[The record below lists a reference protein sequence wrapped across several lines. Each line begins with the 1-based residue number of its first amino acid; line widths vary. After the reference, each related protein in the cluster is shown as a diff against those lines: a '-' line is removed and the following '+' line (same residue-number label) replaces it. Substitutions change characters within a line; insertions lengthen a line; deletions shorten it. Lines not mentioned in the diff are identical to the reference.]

1 MAAVLAKTMQR
12 RIRAKMRRS
21 GHPSAATTID
31 PSANGK
37 AKTVCENR
45 MKVRKRERE
54 ANEVNVELTNSGNRQ
69 PVKFPRRYP

>member
-1 MAAVLAKTMQR
+1 MAAVRAKTMQR
-12 RIRAKMRRS
+12 RIRTKTRQP

-45 MKVRKRERE
+45 MKVRKRERGGT
-54 ANEVNVELTNSGNRQ
+54 AVNVELTNSGKRQ
-69 PVKFPRRYP
+69 AVEFPKSYT

>member
-1 MAAVLAKTMQR
+1 M
-12 RIRAKMRRS
+12 
-21 GHPSAATTID
+21 D

-45 MKVRKRERE
+45 MKVRKRERGDT
-54 ANEVNVELTNSGNRQ
+54 AVNVELTNSGNRQ